1 MEEFYEGKSKP
12 VNLELQRI
20 MAQLDYIEQT
30 GHGVLLIVFRYGK
43 DVFDITENF
52 VTVTIPL
59 NKKEIQE
66 KKTTEAGKEL
76 LDEHDEKILELMR
89 QNSKIKVS
97 EISVLVG
104 LGMTTV
110 TKRIGILREKGLV
123 QRVGSKKTGQWSVPG
138 MERPDERRKH
148 DDRVLL

>member
-1 MEEFYEGKSKP
+1 MPEGLTLEEFYEGKSKP

-30 GHGVLLIVFRYGK
+30 GHGVPLIVFRYGK

-66 KKTTEAGKEL
+66 EKMAETGKEL
-76 LDEHDEKILELMR
+76 LDEQDEKILELMG

-97 EISVLVG
+97 EISALVG

-110 TKRIGILREKGLV
+110 TKRIRILREKGFV
-123 QRVGSKKTGQWSVPG
+123 QRAGSKKTGQWSVRG
-138 MERPDERRKH
+138 RQE
-148 DDRVLL
+148 